1 MADDVSSD
9 TSPELPEPAPTH
21 VSVTTTVSKRQAA
34 RLDRAERARSTAYR
48 YRFALA
54 YIVFAG
60 IVGGAVG
67 SFIVVATRPDE
78 PPAPEWSS
86 WQPDGSDGAKAKQIA
101 DHVSKRYRL
110 PSGNQ
115 LAAAIVGPPS
125 ATASD
130 GTTLPLE
137 TIAVRPDTSTGQ
149 AEEDDI
155 EILRSGDA
163 LMFVL
168 CGLGDRCSIT
178 EGEASEERHQ
188 LLRREAL
195 ELALYTFKYVG
206 TADSIVIFLPPR
218 PDAEASTSVFLT
230 RADVAG
236 ELRRPLAQTL
246 PSAVPPGL
254 GAIPAPELETIDRL
268 TRPRLYQYGFTQ
280 AQNGSGILVLDP
292 LAAA

>member
-1 MADDVSSD
+1 MADDV
-9 TSPELPEPAPTH
+9 TVAGSPEPQPHLPVAAA
-21 VSVTTTVSKRQAA
+21 VSAKQA
-34 RLDRAERARSTAYR
+34 RRIGRAERARGTAYR
-48 YRFALA
+48 LRFGLV
-54 YIVFAG
+54 YFLLAG

-67 SFIVVATRPDE
+67 SFVVVATRPGE
-78 PPAPEWSS
+78 APAPEWSS
-86 WQPDGSDGAKAKQIA
+86 WRPDGSNDAKAKQIA

-115 LAAAIVGPPS
+115 LAIAIAGPPS

-130 GTTLPLE
+130 GTSVPVE
-137 TIAVRPDTSTGQ
+137 AIAVRPDTSTGQ

-155 EILRSGDA
+155 DIVRSGDS

-195 ELALYTFKYVG
+195 ELALYTFKYV
-206 TADSIVIFLPPR
+206 DSTDSVVVFLPPR
-218 PDAEASTSVFLT
+218 PDADVSTSVFLT
-230 RADVAG
+230 RKDVAD
-236 ELRRPLAQTL
+236 ELHRPLSKTL
-246 PSAVPPGL
+246 VSTVPPQL
-254 GAIPAPELETIDRL
+254 GAIPARELGNIDRL

-292 LAAA
+292 IVVG

>member
-1 MADDVSSD
+1 MADDVIVAG
-9 TSPELPEPAPTH
+9 SPEPTEPQPH
-21 VSVTTTVSKRQAA
+21 VPVAAAVSEKQA
-34 RLDRAERARSTAYR
+34 RRIGRAERARSTAYR
-48 YRFALA
+48 LRFGLV
-54 YIVFAG
+54 YFVLAG

-67 SFIVVATRPDE
+67 SFVVVATRPGD
-78 PPAPEWSS
+78 PPAPDWSS
-86 WQPDGSDGAKAKQIA
+86 WQPDGSNDARAKQIA

-115 LAAAIVGPPS
+115 LAIAIAGPPS

-130 GTTLPLE
+130 GTSVPVE
-137 TIAVRPDTSTGQ
+137 AIAVRPDTSTGQ

-155 EILRSGDA
+155 EIVRSGDS

-195 ELALYTFKYVG
+195 ELALYTFKYV
-206 TADSIVIFLPPR
+206 DSTDSVVVFLPPR
-218 PDAEASTSVFLT
+218 PDADVSTSVFLT
-230 RADVAG
+230 RSDVAD
-236 ELRRPLAQTL
+236 ELHRPLRQTL
-246 PSAVPPGL
+246 VSTVPPQL
-254 GAIPAPELETIDRL
+254 GAIPAQELGNIDRL
-268 TRPRLYQYGFTQ
+268 TRPRLYEYGFTQ

-292 LAAA
+292 IVAG